1 MSDIIWSVS
10 KAEDLPMT
18 KTEAT
23 SEVFWRA
30 FRSLSKR
37 ARAGV
42 VERLLRDREF
52 REDLIDIVTIEQR
65 TNERSVP
72 LDRYLAKRKGTPN

>member
-1 MSDIIWSVS
+1 MSDIIWAVS

-23 SEVFWRA
+23 SEVFWTA

-37 ARAGV
+37 ARVAV
-42 VERLLRDREF
+42 IEKMLRDKDF

-65 TNERSVP
+65 LNEGSVP
-72 LDRYLAKRKGTPN
+72 FEDYLKKQKRKRS